1 MIETSRSIVIDTGID
16 QTWDYVRD
24 IRRWSNLFPG
34 CESCD
39 VIDDHDSRWV
49 IKVGAGGLVRTVHA
63 HVHVDRWEGPAR
75 VDFSFTLEAEPVVGS
90 GSYSAMA
97 SGEHSTEITLGVRV
111 EGSGP
116 LAPMWEAMS
125 TPLLPQLAK
134 TFGTRLKAEVEAS
147 AGEPAPAPQQ
157 GWLAAVLGCLRG
169 LLRRLRG
176 SRSP

>member
-1 MIETSRSIVIDTGID
+1 MIETARSIVIDTGIG

-34 CESCD
+34 CESCE
-39 VIDDHDSRWV
+39 VIDENDSRWV
-49 IKVGAGGLVRTVHA
+49 IKVGAGGLVRTVH
-63 HVHVDRWEGPAR
+63 VHVRIDRWDGPGR
-75 VDFSFTLEAEPVVGS
+75 VDFSFRLQAEPVIGS
-90 GSYSAMA
+90 GSYTAVA
-97 SGEHSTEITLGVRV
+97 GGDRVTEITLAVRV

-134 TFGTRLKAEVEAS
+134 TFGARLKAEVEAS
-147 AGEPAPAPQQ
+147 AGVAAPAPRP
-157 GWLAAVLGCLRG
+157 GWLAATLGRLHD
-169 LLRRLRG
+169 LIRRLFR